1 MLLKY
6 RVFYIVAIVI
16 TISFGLLS
24 RANFVDNSS
33 IIYLY
38 VGDALWASLIFWL
51 LCLILP
57 KVAIN
62 HQLVLALLFC
72 FSIEFSQLYQSEWIN
87 TIRATTLGGLVLGF
101 GFKFSDLIAYSV
113 GVVMSASLKSLLI
126 QLPII
131 RKDF

>member
-24 RANFVDNSS
+24 RANFVDYSS